1 MLHLWE
7 DLCSKCE
14 KAKQDA
20 FLLGERLGPPCS
32 NQDRVQQPL
41 LFLLDD
47 EGWPT
52 LPVAEVLVESQ
63 AEAPFEPRMSSS
75 ICSLIIPVG
84 ATPTSLGETSNSFID
99 QQRQWRQKRGANNQ

>member
-1 MLHLWE
+1 
-7 DLCSKCE
+7 
-14 KAKQDA
+14 
-20 FLLGERLGPPCS
+20 
-32 NQDRVQQPL
+32 L

-84 ATPTSLGETSNSFID
+84 ATPTSLGELPIRSLISRGNGGKREVPTTN
-99 QQRQWRQKRGANNQ
+99 RQCEESECIKTAFEFLLLT